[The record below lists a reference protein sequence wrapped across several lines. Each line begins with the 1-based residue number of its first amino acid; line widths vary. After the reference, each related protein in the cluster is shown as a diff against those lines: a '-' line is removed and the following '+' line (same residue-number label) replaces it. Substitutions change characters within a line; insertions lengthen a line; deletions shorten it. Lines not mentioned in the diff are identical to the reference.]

1 VADLRE
7 LYQSVILDHS
17 RSPRNF
23 GALPDASAEGS
34 GHNPMCG
41 DAVTVWIRMDG
52 DTIADVR
59 FATPPGVGCAISKA
73 SASIM
78 TTAVRG
84 KTRQEAEAL
93 FQRFHAL
100 VTGKESGI
108 GNRESG
114 IGTAGPESA
123 ALAPGATAPGATA
136 PGAVVPGATAP
147 GAVVPGATAPGATAP
162 GATAPGAAVPG
173 TTALGAAVPGPAA
186 PGATAPGATAPGA
199 IAPSADLA
207 AGSRPAGAPPQK
219 TLPLGSLAAFS
230 GVSRFPIRVK
240 CATLAWHA
248 LRSALGTS

>member
-23 GALPDASAEGS
+23 GALEGASAEGS
-34 GHNPMCG
+34 GNNPMCG
-41 DAVTVWIRMDG
+41 DAVTVWVRMDG

-84 KTRQEAEAL
+84 KTRGEAEAL
-93 FQRFHAL
+93 FARFHDL
-100 VTGKESGI
+100 VTGK
-108 GNRESG
+108 
-114 IGTAGPESA
+114 
-123 ALAPGATAPGATA
+123 
-136 PGAVVPGATAP
+136 
-147 GAVVPGATAPGATAP
+147 
-162 GATAPGAAVPG
+162 
-173 TTALGAAVPGPAA
+173 
-186 PGATAPGATAPGA
+186 
-199 IAPSADLA
+199 PSTD
-207 AGSRPAGAPPQK
+207 G
-219 TLPLGSLAAFS
+219 LGSLAAFG

>member
-23 GALPDASAEGS
+23 GPLDGASAEGS

-41 DAVTVWIRMDG
+41 DAVTVWVRMDG

-73 SASIM
+73 SASLM

-84 KTRQEAEAL
+84 KTREEAESI
-93 FQRFHAL
+93 FTRFHSL
-100 VTGKESGI
+100 VTD
-108 GNRESG
+108 
-114 IGTAGPESA
+114 AH
-123 ALAPGATAPGATA
+123 APGDA
-136 PGAVVPGATAP
+136 
-147 GAVVPGATAPGATAP
+147 
-162 GATAPGAAVPG
+162 
-173 TTALGAAVPGPAA
+173 
-186 PGATAPGATAPGA
+186 
-199 IAPSADLA
+199 S
-207 AGSRPAGAPPQK
+207 
-219 TLPLGSLAAFS
+219 LGSLAALA

-248 LRSALGTS
+248 LRSALGTA

>member
-23 GALPDASAEGS
+23 GPLPDASAEGS

-52 DTIADVR
+52 DTIADIH

-93 FQRFHAL
+93 FERFHAL
-100 VTGKESGI
+100 VTGNQVRSASREPGI
-108 GNRESG
+108 GSRESG
-114 IGTAGPESA
+114 VGSHARNEAGTEEAN
-123 ALAPGATAPGATA
+123 T
-136 PGAVVPGATAP
+136 
-147 GAVVPGATAPGATAP
+147 
-162 GATAPGAAVPG
+162 GAASNP
-173 TTALGAAVPGPAA
+173 LNK
-186 PGATAPGATAPGA
+186 
-199 IAPSADLA
+199 S
-207 AGSRPAGAPPQK
+207 
-219 TLPLGSLAAFS
+219 LPLGSLAAFG
-230 GVSRFPIRVK
+230 GVSQFPIRVK

>member
-17 RSPRNF
+17 RRPRNF
-23 GALPDASAEGS
+23 GALGGASAEGS
-34 GHNPMCG
+34 GNNPMCG

-52 DTIADVR
+52 ETIADVR
-59 FATPPGVGCAISKA
+59 FATPAGVGCAISKA

-93 FQRFHAL
+93 FARFHTL
-100 VTGKESGI
+100 VTGT
-108 GNRESG
+108 N
-114 IGTAGPESA
+114 A
-123 ALAPGATAPGATA
+123 ATDG
-136 PGAVVPGATAP
+136 
-147 GAVVPGATAPGATAP
+147 
-162 GATAPGAAVPG
+162 
-173 TTALGAAVPGPAA
+173 
-186 PGATAPGATAPGA
+186 
-199 IAPSADLA
+199 
-207 AGSRPAGAPPQK
+207 
-219 TLPLGSLAAFS
+219 LGSLAAFS